1 VGGGGAQRRYG
12 EGLTAGAGRVV
23 AVTGLAVEAA
33 IARASGV
40 RCVVGATDPARLA
53 ADLDHAL
60 SRGARAIVSFGIA
73 GALIDG
79 LPAGAWLVGRAV
91 IGASACVLT
100 SPEWR
105 DALVRRLPGARVVD
119 VTGSDG
125 IATTPHAKRDIH
137 AATGASAID
146 MESHVVAHVAL
157 ARGLPFAVLRVV
169 SDPVHRAVPDAARV
183 GLDARGKADARA
195 VLRALCGAPRQALPL
210 ARTALDAGVALRAL
224 SAARRRLGPGLA
236 YPDLGELPV
245 DVA

>member
-1 VGGGGAQRRYG
+1 
-12 EGLTAGAGRVV
+12 
-23 AVTGLAVEAA
+23 
-33 IARASGV
+33 
-40 RCVVGATDPARLA
+40 
-53 ADLDHAL
+53 
-60 SRGARAIVSFGIA
+60 
-73 GALIDG
+73 
-79 LPAGAWLVGRAV
+79 
-91 IGASACVLT
+91 
-100 SPEWR
+100 
-105 DALVRRLPGARVVD
+105 
-119 VTGSDG
+119 
-125 IATTPHAKRDIH
+125 
-137 AATGASAID
+137 